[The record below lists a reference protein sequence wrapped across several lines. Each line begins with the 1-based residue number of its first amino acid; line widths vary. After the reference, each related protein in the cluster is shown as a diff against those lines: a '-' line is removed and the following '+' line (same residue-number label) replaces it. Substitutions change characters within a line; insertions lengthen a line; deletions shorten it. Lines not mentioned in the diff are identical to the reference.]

1 MKRFCIWCAMGM
13 IVIGSSGCASLG
25 TFNPATGRNELLLIS
40 TYQEVALGQEVHQ
53 TLSEQYQLSTDSAKN
68 ARLQRLGQQMASV
81 SDRQDYQYT
90 FFLVDEDQLNAFTT
104 PGGRIYV
111 FTGLM
116 DRLTDEQLASVLAHE
131 IGHCAAKHTAKKYQ
145 SALGY
150 NLIGSLVLGQIASD
164 SARQL
169 ASISSGAIMQLVSS
183 SYSRRDEYEADR
195 LAVKYMQRAGYDPK
209 AVIGAFEVLKANSG
223 GSQIPLILRSH
234 PYLDDRI
241 TAVKQQIATGSVQP

>member
-1 MKRFCIWCAMGM
+1 MRHFRLWVLIIILAG
-13 IVIGSSGCASLG
+13 GSSGCASLG

-53 TLSEQYQLSTDSAKN
+53 TLAKQYKMSTDAAQN
-68 ARLQRLGQQMASV
+68 ARLQRLGREIAKV

-90 FFLVDEDQLNAFTT
+90 FFLIEEDQLNAFTT

-111 FTGLM
+111 YSGLM
-116 DRLTDEQLASVLAHE
+116 EKLNDEQLASVLAHE

-164 SARQL
+164 STRQL

-195 LAVKYMQRAGYDPK
+195 LAVKYMQRAGYDPR
-209 AVIGAFEVLKANSG
+209 AVIGAFKVLKANSQ
-223 GSQIPLILRSH
+223 GSQVPLMLRTH

-241 TAVKQQIATGSVQP
+241 SAVEQQIATGSVQP